1 MRSLLVVLLLP
12 TPALA
17 WSKPGHMVTGALA
30 YQILSRDDPA
40 AAAKAVEL
48 LKQIPQYARDWKPT
62 ADRLPEA
69 ERGEYLF
76 MMAARWGDDI
86 RGTDA
91 DRPTWHYLGL
101 AFKPPGQPDWLT
113 EIVPAPVNAVT
124 AFEQN
129 RKLVHTAPDPDA
141 RATALCW
148 LFHLVGDIHQPLHAG
163 GMVTRDWPNGDR
175 GGNSAK
181 VRGQAGGK
189 AFNLHYYWDGL
200 ITNTDDARQCRNLA
214 TELRNRPEF
223 DRSRLPELTTT
234 DRFED
239 WALKESWPIARS
251 VAYRNGSLPVG
262 RTDADAPVLPPDY
275 AAQTKAVGE
284 RRAILAGYRL
294 AAVIRE
300 AVEAK
305 PSASSP
311 KP

>member
-1 MRSLLVVLLLP
+1 MTATSGGRAPGREPFRPSGRQVVGAVIAIVLLVF
-12 TPALA
+12 
-17 WSKPGHMVTGALA
+17 
-30 YQILSRDDPA
+30 I
-40 AAAKAVEL
+40 
-48 LKQIPQYARDWKPT
+48 
-62 ADRLPEA
+62 
-69 ERGEYLF
+69 
-76 MMAARWGDDI
+76 
-86 RGTDA
+86 
-91 DRPTWHYLGL
+91 
-101 AFKPPGQPDWLT
+101 
-113 EIVPAPVNAVT
+113 
-124 AFEQN
+124 
-129 RKLVHTAPDPDA
+129 
-141 RATALCW
+141 
-148 LFHLVGDIHQPLHAG
+148 
-163 GMVTRDWPNGDR
+163 
-175 GGNSAK
+175 
-181 VRGQAGGK
+181 
-189 AFNLHYYWDGL
+189 